1 MNKQEFTH
9 LLKNYNELSSDH
21 IAMLKDIVK
30 EYPYFSS
37 ANVLLAKAM
46 SNNKHY
52 EYEKQLKTTALV
64 TGDRSV
70 LYKIINNLPLKS
82 VDEHQMMA
90 EIPTALRVEKIS
102 KPDFIGIEEEIIEIE
117 DLKFEN
123 KPFTIEE
130 QPKTEIPIS
139 VEEVIDNIR
148 EEQIAKTEDISEI
161 TNSIF
166 VESVIEKVE
175 TEAETEINHLT
186 KWDGFQETLEED
198 KEELDEAEI
207 AFDEELRNEAKLLKE
222 ESTHKDFLEMNM
234 VPDDLKPE
242 VNLAESTGTM
252 LRFENI
258 REDSLINLDD
268 DDLLM
273 DFDFGSLSDEN
284 QTLNVNPTTN
294 YHVIVEEIIFEN
306 LAPIGSNENE
316 EILNNTSGIETL
328 SNETPEHLYNSIDS
342 IQVEEIESDPINEIE
357 PPLEILINID
367 EASSNTLTTSSVVHP
382 EKEEDT
388 TPISTPPSFESLL
401 NVTDSEQN
409 IETAT
414 IDESQTVFV
423 ENNSESQL
431 ETIELPIIETT
442 LEVEDNI
449 VEDET
454 NEVEH
459 IPNLEEIAK
468 ELDFMDWLESKKQDE
483 IINVSIQ
490 TPIEKTNELIEVEE
504 DEFTLTIRNLIR
516 ERAEKAN
523 IEDVQEND
531 IFEKAA
537 DTTNTIVETVKEIIQ
552 NQQSTDEAEL
562 IENEKVDFEEKQES
576 IHPFYGYEVKS
587 VLPDFEQMVFHD
599 VTNEETNENNSEL
612 QTKPT
617 FEEEIDSK
625 EAKLVFHPIHGL
637 VPAEMDSEI
646 CDNIENNK
654 TSTLIEKPFIE
665 PWTETN
671 EPFIQ
676 PIELEKEVAQDVLE
690 KNDNN
695 TESKETEEENND
707 SSLPTFETAKINEND
722 FDNDFFAQYTR
733 KITPNVPN
741 LAFQQEIDQPKTIEQ
756 SVSEDSKT
764 IIENELKESIIDKFI
779 RENPNISRP
788 KAEFYNPSNMAKMSA
803 EEDDD
808 LVSETL
814 ANVYAGQGLFKKAI
828 STYEKLGLI
837 YPHKMSYFAALINQL
852 KTTHKIDS

>member
-1 MNKQEFTH
+1 
-9 LLKNYNELSSDH
+9 
-21 IAMLKDIVK
+21 
-30 EYPYFSS
+30 
-37 ANVLLAKAM
+37 
-46 SNNKHY
+46 
-52 EYEKQLKTTALV
+52 
-64 TGDRSV
+64 
-70 LYKIINNLPLKS
+70 
-82 VDEHQMMA
+82 
-90 EIPTALRVEKIS
+90 
-102 KPDFIGIEEEIIEIE
+102 
-117 DLKFEN
+117 
-123 KPFTIEE
+123 
-130 QPKTEIPIS
+130 
-139 VEEVIDNIR
+139 
-148 EEQIAKTEDISEI
+148 
-161 TNSIF
+161 
-166 VESVIEKVE
+166 
-175 TEAETEINHLT
+175 
-186 KWDGFQETLEED
+186 
-198 KEELDEAEI
+198 
-207 AFDEELRNEAKLLKE
+207 
-222 ESTHKDFLEMNM
+222 
-234 VPDDLKPE
+234 
-242 VNLAESTGTM
+242 
-252 LRFENI
+252 
-258 REDSLINLDD
+258 
-268 DDLLM
+268 
-273 DFDFGSLSDEN
+273 
-284 QTLNVNPTTN
+284 
-294 YHVIVEEIIFEN
+294 
-306 LAPIGSNENE
+306 
-316 EILNNTSGIETL
+316 
-328 SNETPEHLYNSIDS
+328 
-342 IQVEEIESDPINEIE
+342 
-357 PPLEILINID
+357 
-367 EASSNTLTTSSVVHP
+367 
-382 EKEEDT
+382 
-388 TPISTPPSFESLL
+388 
-401 NVTDSEQN
+401 
-409 IETAT
+409 AT
-414 IDESQTVFV
+414 IDEPQTVFV

-459 IPNLEEIAK
+459 IPNVEESAK

-612 QTKPT
+612 QTEPT